1 MRQIETW
8 PFPSTGEFRLALV
21 TQETSAD
28 RINAITEY
36 SAHLVGALVLDG
48 LHADLHLRSEGR
60 RFVLAGHETDAA
72 LDLVQQMRGYHA
84 MVLQYNPFMYGRWG
98 FTPWLPLALLRLR
111 RAAHRPLIALMVH
124 EPCVDIVDW
133 RSFLMGAWQR
143 VQLASLVRS
152 SDIVFVSV
160 EAWTPYLRGRRGS
173 TPVLHLPIGSNLPD
187 GRTSRGVERQRLGL
201 ARGGL
206 ILALFGTGHPAR
218 LLDYAVA
225 AANRLVRTGRQVMV
239 LNLGQGAPA
248 LAGLD
253 SRVRVRHPGALPGD
267 VVAALLA
274 SADIFLAP
282 YVDGVSSRRTALMA
296 ALQHSLPVVG
306 TDGASTDPFLRR
318 ANDAMRLVPVGSSES
333 FAEAVS
339 TLALNPDLRAA
350 MGKAARRL
358 YEECFS
364 WPVLAR
370 RLHGSLLSTS
380 HAGLFKV
387 GDSRAG
393 VAG

>member
-1 MRQIETW
+1 VV
-8 PFPSTGEFRLALV
+8 S
-21 TQETSAD
+21 QEWSGD

-36 SAHLVGALVLDG
+36 SAHLVDALTFDG

-60 RFVLAGHETDAA
+60 GFVLASDETDAV
-72 LDLVQQMRGYHA
+72 LGLVQQMRGYDA

-98 FTPWLPLALLRLR
+98 FTPWLPLALRRLR
-111 RAAHRPLIALMVH
+111 RAAPRPLIALMVH

-160 EAWTPYLRGRRGS
+160 EAWTPYLRGRRRS
-173 TPVLHLPIGSNLPD
+173 TLVLHLPVGSNLPD
-187 GRTSRGVERQRLGL
+187 RRESRSVERERLGL

-206 ILALFGTGHPAR
+206 VLALFGTGHPAR

-225 AANRLVRTGRQVMV
+225 AANRLVGTGRQVIV
-239 LNLGQGAPA
+239 LNLGQGVRA

-253 SRVRVRHPGALPGD
+253 SRVRVHHPGALPSD
-267 VVAALLA
+267 VVAGLLG

-306 TDGASTDPFLRR
+306 TDGASTDTLLRR
-318 ANDAMRLVPVGSSES
+318 ANDAIRLVPVGNSES
-333 FAEAVS
+333 FADAVS
-339 TLALNPDLRAA
+339 TLALDPDLRAA

-370 RLHGSLLSTS
+370 RLYRSLLSTS
-380 HAGLFKV
+380 QTRLLKV